1 MKKLLAF
8 FIMLTVLSCY
18 TEAQIIGATNRSGTS
33 NPSRQSNSPEYR
45 PTGASL
51 RFSTGFP
58 NEGLI
63 AFNYQITPFFL
74 VGVGSGIN
82 VYDDDP
88 AIPIFGELE
97 LRTPR
102 YKWSLFYNVKMGY
115 AIVPG
120 YSGDLFFATMLGF
133 GYKNVNIGFGISTGY
148 DYHYHYGYYYD
159 YGSLDTEWLP
169 MVSLSY
175 NLPINNLKKAF
186 F

>member
-33 NPSRQSNSPEYR
+33 NPSRESNSPEYR

-51 RFSTGFP
+51 RFSTGYP

-63 AFNYQITPFFL
+63 AFNYQITPYFL
-74 VGVGSGIN
+74 VGAGSGIN
-82 VYDDDP
+82 VYEDV
-88 AIPIFGELE
+88 AYPIFGELE

-102 YKWSLFYNVKMGY
+102 YKWSLFYNVKLGY

-120 YSGDLFFATMLGF
+120 HPGDLFFATMLGF
-133 GYKNVNIGFGISTGY
+133 GYKNVNIGFGISTY
-148 DYHYHYGYYYD
+148 CDYSSFYEETRTY
-159 YGSLDTEWLP
+159 WFP
-169 MVSLSY
+169 MGSLSY